1 MRSVYSAAAAS
12 ALPVSVLVPATDW
25 HLPLAL
31 AALCV
36 NCENLFDI
44 RNGECPA
51 CTSSVN
57 LNLADVLAR

>member
-1 MRSVYSAAAAS
+1 MRAVYSAAAVS
-12 ALPVSVLVPATDW
+12 PLPVSVLVPATDW

-31 AALCV
+31 AALCID
-36 NCENLFDI
+36 CENLFDI
-44 RNGECPA
+44 RNGQCPA